1 MKNFKSN
8 LKQTVRVIP
17 LLLVML
23 SLSSVVLA
31 SPGWSNTSMSAR
43 QSTANE
49 LSDVQPSSAWQSSYQ
64 GYQSPLFEIGTT
76 NVPSDYS
83 EVSSNSSGGHKGAV
97 RKLGGGTDPGEQSD
111 QSPVGEPWIMLLF
124 ALLAGGVIAFRRKV
138 VSKKD

>member
-31 SPGWSNTSMSAR
+31 GSGWSNTNMSAR
-43 QSTANE
+43 QSTATE
-49 LSDVQPSSAWQSSYQ
+49 LSDVQPSSAWQPTYQ
-64 GYQSPLFEIGTT
+64 GYQSQIFEVGTT

-111 QSPVGEPWIMLLF
+111 QSPIGEPWIMVLF
-124 ALLAGGVIAFRRKV
+124 AVFAVGIIAYKRKN
-138 VSKKD
+138 SIKE

>member
-23 SLSSVVLA
+23 SLCSVVLA
-31 SPGWSNTSMSAR
+31 APGWSNTNMSAR
-43 QSTANE
+43 QSDQTE
-49 LSDVQPSSAWQSSYQ
+49 LSDVQRGAAWQSDYR
-64 GYQSPLFEIGTT
+64 GYQSQIFEIGTT

-97 RKLGGGTDPGEQSD
+97 RKLGGGTDPGEQSEN
-111 QSPVGEPWIMLLF
+111 SPIGEPWIMVLF
-124 ALLAGGVIAFRRKV
+124 AVFAVGIIAYKRRNSIKE
-138 VSKKD
+138 